1 MRLSK
6 KSFTIA
12 PLLAT
17 LLGSHL
23 AAADNAQDIYKAKC
37 QMCHGP
43 NGETTAVGKKMGAR
57 PFSDPD
63 VLKMSDAELA
73 NITSVG
79 KNKMPAYKGKL
90 PEDQINALVKYVRG
104 LK

>member
-1 MRLSK
+1 MHLGIK
-6 KSFTIA
+6 GFIA
-12 PLLAT
+12 TAILAT
-17 LLGSHL
+17 SL
-23 AAADNAQDIYKAKC
+23 ANNLFAADNGQEIYKTKC

-43 NGETTAVGKKMGAR
+43 NGEPSAVGKSMGAK

-63 VLKMSDAELA
+63 VVKMSDAELA
-73 NITSVG
+73 SITSSG

-90 PEDQINALVKYVRG
+90 SDDQINAVVKYARG

>member
-1 MRLSK
+1 MRMGIKGLI
-6 KSFTIA
+6 TVAI
-12 PLLAT
+12 LAA
-17 LLGSHL
+17 SL
-23 AAADNAQDIYKAKC
+23 ASNLFAADNAQDTYKAKC

-63 VLKMSDAELA
+63 VVKMSDAELTS
-73 NITSVG
+73 ITSDG
-79 KNKMPAYKGKL
+79 KNKMPAYKGKISD
-90 PEDQINALVKYVRG
+90 DQINALVKYIKG

>member
-6 KSFTIA
+6 KGLTIA
-12 PLLAT
+12 ALLAT
-17 LLGSHL
+17 SL
-23 AAADNAQDIYKAKC
+23 ACNLFAADDAQDIYKAKC

-43 NGETTAVGKKMGAR
+43 NGETTAVGKSMGAR

-63 VLKMSDAELA
+63 VVKMSDADLA
-73 NITSVG
+73 SITSDG
-79 KNKMPAYKGKL
+79 KKKMPAYKGKL
-90 PEDQINALVKYVRG
+90 TGDQINALVKYVRG

>member
-6 KSFTIA
+6 TGLTIA
-12 PLLAT
+12 AIFATSLASN
-17 LLGSHL
+17 LF
-23 AAADNAQDIYKAKC
+23 AANNAQDIYKTKC

-43 NGETTAVGKKMGAR
+43 NGEPSAVGKTMGAR
-57 PFSDPD
+57 PFSDPE
-63 VLKMSDAELA
+63 VVKMSDAELVS
-73 NITSVG
+73 ITSNG

-90 PEDQINALVKYVRG
+90 AEDQINALVKYVRG